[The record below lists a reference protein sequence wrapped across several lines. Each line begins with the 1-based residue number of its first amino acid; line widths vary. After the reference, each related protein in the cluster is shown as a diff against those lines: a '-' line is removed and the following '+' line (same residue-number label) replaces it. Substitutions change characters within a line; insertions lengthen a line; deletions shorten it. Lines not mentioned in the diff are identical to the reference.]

1 MKNIG
6 YIGTGIMGRAM
17 AINLINAGFNLT
29 VWNRTPANAQEV
41 FDAGAT
47 WADTPAQVAAASDA
61 VCINVTDT
69 PDVEAVLF
77 GEQGLTSAQADQ
89 LQGLIVIDN
98 STISPQATRDFA
110 TRLTEHGINFLDA
123 PVSGGDVGARAGTLS
138 VMVGGSEADFQT
150 CLPIFNAVGKAITHV
165 GPVGAGQAT
174 KACNQVLCAV
184 NLVAV
189 CEAMSLAVKEGLDLD
204 KMIAVTSA
212 GAGGSW
218 SLANLGPQI
227 AAGDMEPGFMIDLI
241 NKDLNIVSQESTELG
256 LPMIGTKLATE
267 LLRSA
272 AANGHGRD
280 GTQALSSI
288 FERLGG
294 FSYSND

>member
-1 MKNIG
+1 MKRIG

-17 AINLINAGFNLT
+17 AINLIKAGFGVT
-29 VWNRTPANAQEV
+29 VWNRTRENAQEV
-41 FDAGAT
+41 IDAGAA
-47 WADTPAQVAAASDA
+47 WADSPALVAAVSEA

-69 PDVEAVLF
+69 PDVEAVIF
-77 GEQGLTSAQADQ
+77 GDEGVSSAGENALKD
-89 LQGLIVIDN
+89 LIVIDN

-110 TRLTEHGINFLDA
+110 TRLGELGVAMLDA

-138 VMVGGSEADFQT
+138 VMVGGASENFEK
-150 CLPIFNAVGKAITHV
+150 CMPIFEAVGKAITHV
-165 GPVGAGQAT
+165 GESGAGQAC

-189 CEAMSLAVKEGLDLD
+189 CESMSLAVREGLDLK

-227 AAGDMEPGFMIDLI
+227 AKDDMAPGFMIDLI
-241 NKDLNIVSQESTELG
+241 NKDLNIVSGEANELG
-256 LPMIGTKLATE
+256 LPMPGAKLATE

-272 AANGHGRD
+272 ATLGHGRD
-280 GTQALSSI
+280 GTQALSKV
-288 FERLGG
+288 FERIGG
-294 FSYSND
+294 FSYLNL

>member
-1 MKNIG
+1 MKRIG

-17 AINLINAGFNLT
+17 AINLIKAGFEVT
-29 VWNRTPANAQEV
+29 VWNRTRDNAKEV
-41 FDAGAT
+41 LDAGAA
-47 WADTPAQVAAASDA
+47 WADSPALVAAASEA

-69 PDVEAVLF
+69 PDVEAVIF
-77 GEQGLTSAQADQ
+77 GDEGITAADA
-89 LQGLIVIDN
+89 LEGLIVIDN

-110 TRLTEHGINFLDA
+110 ARLGEQGVAMLDA

-138 VMVGGSEADFQT
+138 VMVGGSAADFDK
-150 CLPIFNAVGKAITHV
+150 CMPIFEAVGKAITHV
-165 GPVGAGQAT
+165 GESGAGQAC

-189 CEAMSLAVKEGLDLD
+189 CESMSLAVKEGLDLE

-227 AAGDMEPGFMIDLI
+227 AKGDMAPGFMIDLI
-241 NKDLNIVSQESTELG
+241 NKDLNIVSGESNELG
-256 LPMIGTKLATE
+256 LPMPGAKLATE

-272 AANGHGRD
+272 ATVGHGRD
-280 GTQALSSI
+280 GTQALSKI

-294 FSYSND
+294 FTYSNL